1 MAKGKRGFISYKCY
15 LFRDQD
21 PIVGACR
28 TARSDSRMTFQQI
41 RDEGGPTVS
50 TLRAWEMGKTMRPQF
65 ATIAA
70 GTRAMGKNII
80 DLSGGKP
87 RIR

>member
-1 MAKGKRGFISYKCY
+1 MAKGKRGFIQYKCY

-21 PIVGACR
+21 PIVSAFR
-28 TARSDSRMTFQQI
+28 TARSDSKMSFKQI
-41 RDEGGPTVS
+41 HEEGGPTVS

-70 GTRAMGKNII
+70 GTRAMGKHII
-80 DLSGGKP
+80 DLSSGKP